1 MYDIVFYCDA
11 GRSVGFG
18 HVSRCIKIANKIL
31 KYKKLNIKFSGDYD
45 VLVKD
50 FLKRELNNAIK
61 IDYTKK
67 FSRSF
72 ISFVDRMFDYEDPN
86 KVDVKFLDNIN
97 AVSNKTILL
106 TSGNKPPIISKAIK
120 CIGYTPTITKKF
132 KPNIYWGL
140 KYAPTVDAEE
150 VKKVKFD
157 REKIFLAFGGIKNN
171 NILIKSVLL
180 AINNIK
186 QIKKITLLISPVN
199 KLLNL
204 KGISLRKNL
213 KLDIAYKKKN
223 IYHQIRSACLV
234 VSSYGNLCYE
244 CLSLKKP
251 LFIIAQKKFQKK
263 YAIILEKKEYAMYLA
278 SIDNIDINKISKKFE
293 LFFKSKYNQ
302 NKNFKKINPN
312 GLKRISDIIV
322 KDLKEIKNKDTK

>member
-1 MYDIVFYCDA
+1 MYDLVFYCDA
-11 GRSVGFG
+11 GSKVGFG
-18 HVSRCIKIANKIL
+18 HLSRCIKIANKIL
-31 KYKKLNIKFSGDYD
+31 KYKKLNIKFSGDYN

-50 FLKRELNNAIK
+50 FLKRELNKSVK
-61 IDYTKK
+61 IGNSKK
-67 FSRSF
+67 LSRCY

-86 KVDVKFLDNIN
+86 KVDTKFLDSIN
-97 AVSNKTILL
+97 EVSDKTILL
-106 TSGNKPPIISKAIK
+106 TSGNKPPTISRAIK

-132 KPNIYWGL
+132 NPNIYWGL

-150 VKKVKFD
+150 VKKVRFD
-157 REKIFLAFGGIKNN
+157 TEKVFLAFGGINN
-171 NILIKSVLL
+171 NKRFIKSVIL
-180 AINNIK
+180 ALNNIE

-204 KGISLRKNL
+204 EDINLRKNL

-244 CLSLKKP
+244 CLSLNKP

-263 YAIILEKKEYAMYLA
+263 YAIILEKKKYAIFLA
-278 SIDNIDINKISKKFE
+278 SIEQIDINKISKKFE
-293 LFFKSKYNQ
+293 LFFKSKQNR

-312 GLKRISDIIV
+312 GLKRISDILV
-322 KDLKEIKNKDTK
+322 KDFKEIKIKPN